1 MLATIPEN
9 HEMSELR
16 QRLQTGSPPAATAVE
31 EDSSPETSPTLTP
44 TSIAETR
51 REAAENSGL
60 LSIVK
65 AMSYSL
71 LTFVKSTS
79 SPRLTPEED
88 QELNKSRGFD
98 KLNYEKVDD
107 YPEGYPQ
114 LAAFAN
120 SCDTFANVRRFG
132 RLSYRL
138 LAHLQND
145 LIDMEK
151 VLDKLDKKDAADN
164 TMEKRLRGYEN
175 YNGWDDEQRKLVS
188 KISTAY
194 SQYAD
199 IVLKDAGLRALG
211 KCPPRNAKAL
221 FTWVWDEKPLAIGA
235 GKSDFIFY
243 PDDLV
248 SLAGQSQHDR
258 PFENFIES
266 FLDSYPLPWIKRF
279 LQHDTETCRKTD
291 DEYVHLYSVDKL
303 KIAANI
309 LEVSVAVILLLI
321 PVFLLFLVP
330 MGKPM
335 MATIA
340 SLFVLL
346 FSVVVSSLTGAK
358 VQEVFFGSAAY
369 AAVITMF
376 LGNLNSNSSSTGTS

>member
-1 MLATIPEN
+1 
-9 HEMSELR
+9 
-16 QRLQTGSPPAATAVE
+16 
-31 EDSSPETSPTLTP
+31 
-44 TSIAETR
+44 
-51 REAAENSGL
+51 
-60 LSIVK
+60 
-65 AMSYSL
+65 MSYSL

-79 SPRLTPEED
+79 SPRLTPEEV

-151 VLDKLDKKDAADN
+151 VLDKLDKKDAADK
-164 TMEKRLRGYEN
+164 TMKKRLRGYEN
-175 YNGWDDEQRKLVS
+175 YNGWDDEQRKLVA
-188 KISTAY
+188 KISTTY

-211 KCPPRNAKAL
+211 KCPPKNAKAL
-221 FTWVWDEKPLAIGA
+221 FTWVWDEKPLAIAA

-258 PFENFIES
+258 PFENFVVS
-266 FLDSYPLPWIKRF
+266 FLGSYPLSWIKVRLLLGAKTWNESRTNTPKRF
-279 LQHDTETCRKTD
+279 LQHDIETRRKTD
-291 DEYVHLYSVDKL
+291 DEFVHLYSVDKL

-330 MGKPM
+330 MSKPM

-358 VQEVFFGSAAY
+358 MQEVFFGSAA
-369 AAVITMF
+369 
-376 LGNLNSNSSSTGTS
+376 

>member
-1 MLATIPEN
+1 VWLSRSRFLANASNT
-9 HEMSELR
+9 
-16 QRLQTGSPPAATAVE
+16 
-31 EDSSPETSPTLTP
+31 
-44 TSIAETR
+44 
-51 REAAENSGL
+51 
-60 LSIVK
+60 
-65 AMSYSL
+65 
-71 LTFVKSTS
+71 
-79 SPRLTPEED
+79 
-88 QELNKSRGFD
+88 
-98 KLNYEKVDD
+98 VDD

-145 LIDMEK
+145 LIEMEK
-151 VLDKLDKKDAADN
+151 VLDKLDKKDAADK
-164 TMEKRLRGYEN
+164 TMKKRLRGYEN

-188 KISTAY
+188 KISTTY
-194 SQYAD
+194 SQYGTLYPSRSEEGKLTLLPAD

-221 FTWVWDEKPLAIGA
+221 FTWVWDEKPLAIAA

-258 PFENFIES
+258 PFENFVES
-266 FLDSYPLPWIKRF
+266 FLDSYPLSWIKVRVLLDVKTWNESRTNTTKRF
-279 LQHDTETCRKTD
+279 LLHDTETRRKTD
-291 DEYVHLYSVDKL
+291 DEFVHLYSVDKL

-330 MGKPM
+330 MSKPM

-358 VQEVFFGSAAY
+358 VQEVFFGSAA
-369 AAVITMF
+369 
-376 LGNLNSNSSSTGTS
+376 

>member
-1 MLATIPEN
+1 
-9 HEMSELR
+9 
-16 QRLQTGSPPAATAVE
+16 
-31 EDSSPETSPTLTP
+31 
-44 TSIAETR
+44 
-51 REAAENSGL
+51 L
-60 LSIVK
+60 L
-65 AMSYSL
+65 L
-71 LTFVKSTS
+71 
-79 SPRLTPEED
+79 
-88 QELNKSRGFD
+88 
-98 KLNYEKVDD
+98 
-107 YPEGYPQ
+107 
-114 LAAFAN
+114 
-120 SCDTFANVRRFG
+120 
-132 RLSYRL
+132 
-138 LAHLQND
+138 
-145 LIDMEK
+145 
-151 VLDKLDKKDAADN
+151 
-164 TMEKRLRGYEN
+164 
-175 YNGWDDEQRKLVS
+175 
-188 KISTAY
+188 
-194 SQYAD
+194 AD

-266 FLDSYPLPWIKRF
+266 FLDSYPLPWIKVRVLLGVKIWNKSRTNTPKRF
-279 LQHDTETCRKTD
+279 LQHDTETRRKTD

-358 VQEVFFGSAAY
+358 VQEVFFGSAA
-369 AAVITMF
+369 
-376 LGNLNSNSSSTGTS
+376 

>member
-1 MLATIPEN
+1 
-9 HEMSELR
+9 MSELR
-16 QRLQTGSPPAATAVE
+16 QRLQTGSSPTARTFE

-44 TSIAETR
+44 TSTAEVR
-51 REAAENSGL
+51 GEVKEGSGL

-65 AMSYSL
+65 TVPYSL
-71 LTFVKSTS
+71 LSFVKSTS
-79 SPRLTPEED
+79 S
-88 QELNKSRGFD
+88 SRPTIGEVQKLDKLHGFD
-98 KLNYEKVDD
+98 KLKYEKVDN

-145 LIDMEK
+145 LIEMEK
-151 VLDKLDKKDAADN
+151 TLDGLDKKDATDK
-164 TMEKRLRGYEN
+164 TMEHRLRGYEN
-175 YNGWDDEQRKLVS
+175 YNGWNDEQRNLVS
-188 KISTAY
+188 KISATYA
-194 SQYAD
+194 QYAD

-221 FTWVWDEKPLAIGA
+221 HTWVLNEKPLAIEA

-248 SLAGQSQHDR
+248 SLAGQSQHER
-258 PFENFIES
+258 PFENFVES

-279 LQHDTETCRKTD
+279 LQHDAETRRKTD
-291 DEYVHLYSVDKL
+291 DEYVDHYSTGKL
-303 KIAANI
+303 KILANL
-309 LEVSVAVILLLI
+309 LEVSMTIIILLI

-330 MGKPM
+330 MSKPM
-335 MATIA
+335 MATVA
-340 SLFVLL
+340 SLFVIL
-346 FSVVVSSLTGAK
+346 FTVVVSSATGAK

-369 AAVITMF
+369 AAVIIMF
-376 LGNLNSNSSSTGTS
+376 LGNLDSNSSSTVAS